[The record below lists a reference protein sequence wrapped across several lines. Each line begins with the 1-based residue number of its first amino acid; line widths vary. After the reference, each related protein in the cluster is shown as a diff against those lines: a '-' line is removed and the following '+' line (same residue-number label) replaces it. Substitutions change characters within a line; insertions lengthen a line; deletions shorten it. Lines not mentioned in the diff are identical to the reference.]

1 MSQKFLD
8 EIVLNVKAGKGG
20 AGCIAFRTE
29 KYVPRGGPDG
39 GDGGKGG
46 DVYVAAFEN
55 ILSFSHLNQDRTYHA
70 GDGRFGQGQ
79 LKSGKGG
86 KDILIKVPI
95 GTQLMDHETGE
106 LIHDFVDTTPFLLA
120 KGGRGGKGNAFFKT
134 ATKQAPD
141 YAQPGEEA
149 EEQQFFFILKLIAD
163 AGMVGLPNA
172 GKSSL
177 LKAITGANPKI
188 APYPFTTLTPNLGV
202 LYYEQRD
209 RVVLADIPGI
219 IEGASEGHGLAL
231 SFLRHIERVQTI
243 LYVLDIHDG
252 DPLETFHLLQ
262 AELRSYNEE
271 LVDRSAL
278 IVLNKIDEIED
289 RSFLVEWEEL
299 IRKESKL
306 PVTSISA
313 NTGEGIEKLTH
324 LLYELISKEKDKSKS
339 W

>member
-8 EIVLNVKAGKGG
+8 EITLNIKAGNGG
-20 AGCIAFRTE
+20 AGCIAFRRE

-46 DVYVAAFEN
+46 DVYIAAFEN
-55 ILSFSHLNQDRTYHA
+55 ILSFSHLNEDRSYHA
-70 GDGRFGQGQ
+70 SNGRFGQGQ

-95 GTQLMDHETGE
+95 GTQLLDPETGD
-106 LIHDFVDTTPFLLA
+106 IINDFVDTVPFLLA

-141 YAQPGEEA
+141 YAQPGEET
-149 EEQQFFFILKLIAD
+149 EERQYFFILKLIAD

-202 LYYEQRD
+202 LYYEQREKI
-209 RVVLADIPGI
+209 VLADIPGI

-231 SFLRHIERVQTI
+231 SFLRHIERVKTI
-243 LYVLDIHDG
+243 LYILDIHEG
-252 DPLETFHLLQ
+252 DPLETLHLLQ
-262 AELRSYNEE
+262 AELTSYNED
-271 LVDRSAL
+271 LVNKSAI
-278 IVLNKIDEIED
+278 IVLNKIDQIED
-289 RSFLVEWEEL
+289 RSFLKEWEDL

-306 PVTSISA
+306 QVTSISA
-313 NTGEGIEKLTH
+313 QTGEGIDTLIDLLFNLVSNEKQNT
-324 LLYELISKEKDKSKS
+324 
-339 W
+339 